1 MPNFNLQKLA
11 ASWGMYFM
19 FGKIPKSWRNKVEV
33 REFLMRNTDI
43 IVWMVKE
50 TNLGIEAGF
59 KNAYTN
65 VINNEVL
72 FDVFF
77 DTMCDL
83 WVDPSKLIIDNNQ
96 PINIDDKRLIERI
109 RERIKNR
116 RAKPG
121 TPVAAAVEAAAPQSL
136 LAVVM
141 LISAISNIAAI
152 ILRFKQFRRQSP

>member
-1 MPNFNLQKLA
+1 
-11 ASWGMYFM
+11 M